1 MRRAAHKAFA
11 LQYIKDIRV
20 KDPGIGGVKLWY
32 MYRRDFQGN
41 DLIGRDRFVDIINEY
56 GLKVRLKVRIR
67 YIACSLSIC
76 MQLRN
81 PEAYIYSFLPL
92 LNFI

>member
-41 DLIGRDRFVDIINEY
+41 DLIGRDRVVDFINE
-56 GLKVRLKVRIR
+56 
-67 YIACSLSIC
+67 
-76 MQLRN
+76 
-81 PEAYIYSFLPL
+81 
-92 LNFI
+92 